1 MVVLDHRKQHGFQR
15 QNGLLSTDPAFPN
28 HFLFV
33 AVKSLC
39 HSEETLLME
48 TMTEK
53 LKVTTSALGAQR
65 TGVG

>member
-1 MVVLDHRKQHGFQR
+1 MPSRLASPRHGHGT
-15 QNGLLSTDPAFPN
+15 NDGVGCL
-28 HFLFV
+28 
-33 AVKSLC
+33 KSLC